1 LHFNTNF
8 MAKTGKEKNTRN
20 KAKHTKL
27 INRKKNKLRQEN
39 MTRKEKLKEI
49 INKANQLESNK
60 TQKTE

>member
-1 LHFNTNF
+1 

-49 INKANQLESNK
+49 INKANQLESYK
-60 TQKTE
+60 TQKSE